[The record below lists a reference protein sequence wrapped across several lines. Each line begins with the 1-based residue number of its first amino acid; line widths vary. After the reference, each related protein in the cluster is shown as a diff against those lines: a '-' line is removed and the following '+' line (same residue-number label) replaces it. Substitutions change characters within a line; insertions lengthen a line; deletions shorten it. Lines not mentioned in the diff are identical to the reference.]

1 LAGFLANK
9 EGRGFLVET
18 IRENNGFNYLLGLLE
33 IGKKIMKEKKKKK
46 KKKKLA
52 NDGMVFS
59 V

>member
-46 KKKKLA
+46 LA
-52 NDGMVFS
+52 NDGMVFL